1 MNNKEIKLFENDY
14 TIQGKHATH
23 LKFLVNDA
31 KIFSTYIEVYLNA
44 VIFGYMYNAKDVK
57 DTISSDRARIYAD
70 AFANKRKECM
80 FLYRLITL
88 LEDDNEGVSVDER
101 LNRAFRYDTQND
113 KYDQVKENID
123 TFNAY
128 VLGGIEIMFKR
139 FVDGC
144 SSQDDYIRRTFE
156 IVSKYY
162 DDIQEVSYEDKI
174 NKLIGR

>member
-1 MNNKEIKLFENDY
+1 MSIKEIKLFENDY

-23 LKFLVNDA
+23 LKFLVNEA
-31 KIFSTYIEVYLNA
+31 RIYTTYIDVYLNA
-44 VIFGYMYNAKDVK
+44 AIFGYMYNAQDDKDNES
-57 DTISSDRARIYAD
+57 IDRARIYAD
-70 AFANKRKECM
+70 AFASHRSECI
-80 FLYRLITL
+80 FLYRVITL
-88 LEDDNEGVSVDER
+88 LSDKELSIEER
-101 LNRAFRYDTQND
+101 LNRAFRHDTQND
-113 KYDQVKENID
+113 KYDLVKENLD
-123 TFNAY
+123 VFNSY